1 MKFGINDVWNAGKEK
16 KLAGQYKEIYLD
28 PRTVKEAEENT
39 HVNLENIEELA
50 DSFLTVGQEQPT
62 VLAKIDNEFWIIDGH
77 RRNAANIYNLER
89 GYKEYERVLYRYK
102 EMSKAMYELRLLA
115 GNAYTQEL
123 TPYEKTRIV
132 ERMKVALIRAKE
144 EDGLEIVGKMRDMIA
159 TMVGESSTNIARMEA
174 INKNATLEIKEQFKA
189 GNLGISGAYE
199 ASKLTGEDQKEVAK
213 QAENGMQAKEIAKIV
228 KEKKAK
234 EAETSADP
242 VLEEQ
247 IPWQMEME
255 NDFPEV
261 LPEPAAHLAQEDTKT
276 DQAELAAFQQQ
287 NDGQKAAEERTP
299 EFEVSAQ
306 QKDENELNIDRRLL
320 QGLLEK
326 NKKRLAE
333 FESVIQKAKD
343 SGKENELD
351 KIMMRKQKLMVAALA
366 GALSDLDTED
376 AICNY
381 QPELPKFKNN
391 DQRKD
396 FINGYKKWP
405 IWIDNEKT
413 GERYYR
419 YNLPDG
425 TIFVIKTYHTMLLY
439 DWHSGTGIRYKE
451 GYGDNEE
458 YILEPNK
465 FFRDCK
471 ANRTAMLEK
480 LKELQ
485 K

>member
-247 IPWQMEME
+247 IPGQMEITS
-255 NDFPEV
+255 DFPEI
-261 LPEPAAHLAQEDTKT
+261 LPAPDQVQEDGEKVTEMSVSESDTLQNIPDVAPEDVKT
-276 DQAELAAFQQQ
+276 TPVVYENTENIFKTENQEDELGVSDSDTLTPSRKKSIF
-287 NDGQKAAEERTP
+287 EE
-299 EFEVSAQ
+299 
-306 QKDENELNIDRRLL
+306 
-320 QGLLEK
+320 
-326 NKKRLAE
+326 
-333 FESVIQKAKD
+333 VI
-343 SGKENELD
+343 E
-351 KIMMRKQKLMVAALA
+351 KQKNIFEQMKSYWQTDRPDIYWKERMKLEAYEQYFKK
-366 GALSDLDTED
+366 LS
-376 AICNY
+376 
-381 QPELPKFKNN
+381 
-391 DQRKD
+391 
-396 FINGYKKWP
+396 
-405 IWIDNEKT
+405 
-413 GERYYR
+413 
-419 YNLPDG
+419 
-425 TIFVIKTYHTMLLY
+425 
-439 DWHSGTGIRYKE
+439 
-451 GYGDNEE
+451 EE
-458 YILEPNK
+458 
-465 FFRDCK
+465 
-471 ANRTAMLEK
+471 
-480 LKELQ
+480 
-485 K
+485 

>member
-1 MKFGINDVWNAGKEK
+1 MKFGINDDWNAGKEK
-16 KLAGQYKEIYLD
+16 KVAGQYKEIYLD

-199 ASKLTGEDQKEVAK
+199 ASKLTCEDQKEVAK

-234 EAETSADP
+234 ETETSAGSI
-242 VLEEQ
+242 LEEQ
-247 IPWQMEME
+247 IPGQMEITS
-255 NDFPEV
+255 DFPEI
-261 LPEPAAHLAQEDTKT
+261 LSAPASDLVQED
-276 DQAELAAFQQQ
+276 AEPESNASSCKIIGVDLAHEVVSEKKSEA
-287 NDGQKAAEERTP
+287 DKKAEEANVSDSDTLTSSQRKSI
-299 EFEVSAQ
+299 FENVVKDQRDCFEHMKSYW
-306 QKDENELNIDRRLL
+306 QKDRPDIYWKELMK
-320 QGLLEK
+320 LEAYEQY
-326 NKKRLAE
+326 L
-333 FESVIQKAKD
+333 
-343 SGKENELD
+343 
-351 KIMMRKQKLMVAALA
+351 
-366 GALSDLDTED
+366 
-376 AICNY
+376 
-381 QPELPKFKNN
+381 
-391 DQRKD
+391 
-396 FINGYKKWP
+396 
-405 IWIDNEKT
+405 
-413 GERYYR
+413 ER
-419 YNLPDG
+419 
-425 TIFVIKTYHTMLLY
+425 M
-439 DWHSGTGIRYKE
+439 
-451 GYGDNEE
+451 
-458 YILEPNK
+458 
-465 FFRDCK
+465 
-471 ANRTAMLEK
+471 
-480 LKELQ
+480 LKE
-485 K
+485 

>member
-247 IPWQMEME
+247 IPGQMEITS
-255 NDFPEV
+255 DFPGI
-261 LPEPAAHLAQEDTKT
+261 LPAPDQVQEDGEKVTEMSVSESDTLQNIPDVAPEDVKT
-276 DQAELAAFQQQ
+276 TPVVYENTENVFKTENQEDELGVSDSDTLTPSRKKSIF
-287 NDGQKAAEERTP
+287 EE
-299 EFEVSAQ
+299 
-306 QKDENELNIDRRLL
+306 
-320 QGLLEK
+320 
-326 NKKRLAE
+326 
-333 FESVIQKAKD
+333 VI
-343 SGKENELD
+343 E
-351 KIMMRKQKLMVAALA
+351 KQKNIFEQMKSYWQTDRPDIYWKERMKLEAYEQYFKK
-366 GALSDLDTED
+366 LS
-376 AICNY
+376 
-381 QPELPKFKNN
+381 
-391 DQRKD
+391 
-396 FINGYKKWP
+396 
-405 IWIDNEKT
+405 
-413 GERYYR
+413 
-419 YNLPDG
+419 
-425 TIFVIKTYHTMLLY
+425 
-439 DWHSGTGIRYKE
+439 
-451 GYGDNEE
+451 EE
-458 YILEPNK
+458 
-465 FFRDCK
+465 
-471 ANRTAMLEK
+471 
-480 LKELQ
+480 
-485 K
+485 

>member
-89 GYKEYERVLYRYK
+89 GHKEYERVLYRYK

-234 EAETSADP
+234 ETETSADP

-247 IPWQMEME
+247 IPGQMEITS
-255 NDFPEV
+255 DFPEI
-261 LPEPAAHLAQEDTKT
+261 LPAPDQVQEDGEKVTEMSVSESDTLTLSQRRSIFENVVKS
-276 DQAELAAFQQQ
+276 QRRHVEYMKSHWQ
-287 NDGQKAAEERTP
+287 NERT
-299 EFEVSAQ
+299 
-306 QKDENELNIDRRLL
+306 DI
-320 QGLLEK
+320 
-326 NKKRLAE
+326 
-333 FESVIQKAKD
+333 
-343 SGKENELD
+343 
-351 KIMMRKQKLMVAALA
+351 
-366 GALSDLDTED
+366 
-376 AICNY
+376 Y
-381 QPELPKFKNN
+381 
-391 DQRKD
+391 
-396 FINGYKKWP
+396 W
-405 IWIDNEKT
+405 
-413 GERYYR
+413 
-419 YNLPDG
+419 
-425 TIFVIKTYHTMLLY
+425 
-439 DWHSGTGIRYKE
+439 
-451 GYGDNEE
+451 
-458 YILEPNK
+458 
-465 FFRDCK
+465 
-471 ANRTAMLEK
+471 
-480 LKELQ
+480 KELMRLEAYEQ
-485 K
+485 YFKKLSEE

>member
-16 KLAGQYKEIYLD
+16 KVAGQYKEIYLD

-242 VLEEQ
+242 VSEER
-247 IPWQMEME
+247 IPGQMEITS
-255 NDFPEV
+255 DFPEI
-261 LPEPAAHLAQEDTKT
+261 LPAPASDLVQEDAEKVTEMSVSESDTLQNIPDVAPEDTKT
-276 DQAELAAFQQQ
+276 TPVSPENAENIPRIENQDVEMSVSESDTLTLSQRRSIFENVVKSQRRHVEYMKSHWQ
-287 NDGQKAAEERTP
+287 NERTDIYWK
-299 EFEVSAQ
+299 E
-306 QKDENELNIDRRLL
+306 RMRLEAYE
-320 QGLLEK
+320 QYF
-326 NKKRLAE
+326 KK
-333 FESVIQKAKD
+333 
-343 SGKENELD
+343 
-351 KIMMRKQKLMVAALA
+351 
-366 GALSDLDTED
+366 LS
-376 AICNY
+376 
-381 QPELPKFKNN
+381 
-391 DQRKD
+391 
-396 FINGYKKWP
+396 
-405 IWIDNEKT
+405 
-413 GERYYR
+413 
-419 YNLPDG
+419 
-425 TIFVIKTYHTMLLY
+425 
-439 DWHSGTGIRYKE
+439 
-451 GYGDNEE
+451 EE
-458 YILEPNK
+458 
-465 FFRDCK
+465 
-471 ANRTAMLEK
+471 
-480 LKELQ
+480 
-485 K
+485 